1 MFRSGRGL
9 RNAGWTLTAVFCFAA
24 NSFAQKPMMAVD
36 KNLPLSA
43 EQTADAIG
51 ILPLFARIKELTA
64 LPAGS
69 STAELAVLQQQVL
82 LRVTAA
88 SLQIEAAT
96 GEIDSEIADT
106 RELENYLTSRR
117 NSRRNSIN
125 LLSLAI
131 GGTLGS
137 ASSALGFTV
146 HNTASSVTGLAAG
159 TTTVAL
165 SLWELRARRGE
176 VRTLETPSNMLSEI
190 FNRPSGGNDM
200 YPPVVI
206 TFMRAIPPDD
216 KDGLSRQ
223 ERLIRDWIKVGR
235 ISPPDSPR
243 GREKIDHVTSLPSQG
258 IKQSIEDLDD
268 RQAMLYDLRVRFK
281 YIQQDLA
288 SLLTSIPATSM
299 TTWR

>member
-9 RNAGWTLTAVFCFAA
+9 RNAGWSLTAVFCFAA
-24 NSFAQKPMMAVD
+24 SCFAQKPMMAVD

-51 ILPLFARIKELTA
+51 ILPLFARIKELRA

-176 VRTLETPSNMLSEI
+176 VRTLEAPSNMLSEI

-299 TTWR
+299 TT

>member
-1 MFRSGRGL
+1 MFSSGRCL
-9 RNAGWTLTAVFCFAA
+9 RNAGWTLTAIFCFAA
-24 NSFAQKPMMAVD
+24 SAFAQKPMMAVD

-43 EQTADAIG
+43 EQTAQAIG

-64 LPAGS
+64 SPLGS
-69 STAELAVLQQQVL
+69 SPAELAVLQQQVL
-82 LRVTAA
+82 MRVTAA

-106 RELENYLTSRR
+106 RELENYLISHR
-117 NSRRNSIN
+117 NTRRNSID

-146 HNTASSVTGLAAG
+146 HDTASSVTGLVAG

-165 SLWELRARRGE
+165 SLWELRVRRGE
-176 VRTLETPSNMLSEI
+176 VRTLEAPSNMLSEI
-190 FNRPSGGNDM
+190 FDRPSDTNDM

-206 TFMRAIPPDD
+206 TFMHAIPPDD

-223 ERLIRDWIKVGR
+223 ERLIHNWIKVGR

-243 GREKIDHVTSLPSQG
+243 GREKIDHVTSLPSQD

-288 SLLTSIPATSM
+288 SLLTSIPAVSM
-299 TTWR
+299 TP